1 MVVAFHSVSGRSH
14 SARAALLTVHGC
26 RAFDRPGKVVRAMLP
41 GDPALPI
48 TTVRPD
54 FLLIQREVPNAAE
67 AVDFALGQIDPDTD
81 GYAILD
87 LPGGCLEDARLA
99 AAADLRIVTV
109 GSAPMDEIAAV
120 TAASGSTVDGPVW
133 FLGCDRAGGAAA
145 VAALRRALSTAL
157 DPVRALP
164 VTLGLATR
172 NDLLALHAGHL
183 DSGQILS
190 AVTLWGAIA
199 AAVADPD
206 AAEVDLAPLPANFV
220 SLLRRDYRGLHE
232 RLRAL
237 ADELPAI
244 QAGDRPDRDDL
255 ATAPLLEDW
264 SEVRRDVPAL
274 AGRAY
279 GHPDMPD
286 GRLVT
291 TSDVYERG
299 PGWVR
304 TISRYWR
311 LGRRMDDGATT
322 H

>member
-14 SARAALLTVHGC
+14 SARAALLTVHGS
-26 RAFDRPGKVVRAMLP
+26 RAFDRPAKLVRAMLP
-41 GDPALPI
+41 GEPALPI
-48 TTVRPD
+48 TTVRPN
-54 FLLIQREVPNAAE
+54 FRLIQREVTSAAA
-67 AVDFALGQIDPDTD
+67 AVHFALGQLDPETD
-81 GYAILD
+81 GDAVFD
-87 LPGGCLEDARLA
+87 LPVGCLGDVALA
-99 AAADLRIVTV
+99 DAADLHIVPV
-109 GSAPMDEIAAV
+109 GSAPMDEIAAF
-120 TAASGSTVDGPVW
+120 TAACGSDAPSAIW
-133 FLGCDRAGGAAA
+133 FLGCDRSGGAAA
-145 VAALRRALSTAL
+145 VRSLRRSLSAAPE
-157 DPVRALP
+157 PVRVLP

-172 NDLLALHAGHL
+172 HDLLALHAGQL
-183 DSGQILS
+183 DSCQILS

-206 AAEVDLAPLPANFV
+206 AAEVDLAPLPDNFA

-255 ATAPLLEDW
+255 AAAPLLEDW

-274 AGRAY
+274 AGLAY

-286 GRLVT
+286 GHRVT

-299 PGWVR
+299 PDWVR
-304 TISRYWR
+304 TMSRYWR
-311 LGRRMDDGATT
+311 LGRRKGDEATT